1 MQKYIPEEKLG
12 KKARRELSKNR
23 RGTWGA
29 VNPVTRKP
37 PNPKA
42 YNRKKARRE
51 VDSSRGPFDCSKTRN
66 QSAQA
71 HRR

>member
-1 MQKYIPEEKLG
+1 MQRYIPEEKRS
-12 KKARRELSKNR
+12 KKVRRELAKAG

-42 YNRKKARRE
+42 YDRKKARRE
-51 VDSSRGPFDCSKTRN
+51 VDSSREPFDYCVCQKDIKN
-66 QSAQA
+66 
-71 HRR
+71 